1 MSKETI
7 SKNEELQVQAEIQAQ
22 DTSRRNFMKYTGTA
36 IGSVVVGGLVGS
48 LLGCAP
54 KEEAAEPAV
63 PEEKLQKN
71 FSQALMYF
79 TQDQFAIA
87 EAATER
93 IFPADDL
100 GPGAKD
106 LGVAYYIDH
115 QLAGAWGINAR
126 DYMMGPFYEAD
137 AEQGYQLGFKRHE
150 LFTMGIDG
158 LREYSTQKFK
168 NSFTKITPEEQDVV
182 LTAFEKDQA
191 SLKGVP
197 ASTFFALLRQLT
209 IEGVYADPLYSGNR
223 NMDGWRMRNFP
234 GDQMSYLE
242 EIEKDGL
249 VKLEPLSLH
258 DHLTMG

>member
-7 SKNEELQVQAEIQAQ
+7 DKNEEVQTEQQAQ

-48 LLGCAP
+48 LIGCAP
-54 KEEAAEPAV
+54 KEEEAQQPAAPA
-63 PEEKLQKN
+63 EKLTKN

-79 TQDQFAIA
+79 TQDQFAIT
-87 EAATER
+87 EAAVER

-100 GPGAKD
+100 GAGAKD

-150 LFTMGIDG
+150 LFSMGIDG
-158 LREYSTQKFK
+158 LREYSTKKFQD
-168 NSFTKITPEEQDVV
+168 SFTKITPEEQDVV
-182 LTAFEKDQA
+182 LTAFEKDEA
-191 SLKGVP
+191 TLKGVP

-209 IEGVYADPLYSGNR
+209 IEGVYADPLYSGNK
-223 NMDGWRMRNFP
+223 NMDGWRMRNYP
-234 GDQMSYLE
+234 GDQMSYFE
-242 EIEKDGL
+242 QIEQDGL

-258 DHLTMG
+258 DHLNMG